1 MGYEVYE
8 EASVKDDTKISAF
21 GDQAG
26 GDITVLYNR
35 EATSC
40 FAGEKRCC
48 FQIFVH
54 MEFDVPEDIQV
65 MMQEVGGWVPD
76 HCKN

>member
-8 EASVKDDTKISAF
+8 EALVKDDTKISAF
-21 GDQAG
+21 GDQVG

-54 MEFDVPEDIQV
+54 MEFDVPKGHPSDDARSWRL
-65 MMQEVGGWVPD
+65 GSRSL
-76 HCKN
+76 